1 MVTLV
6 LGKSGS
12 GKTSW
17 LIEKANH
24 EKKSGNGNIAFIDT
38 DNSHIYSLDHGVR
51 LINAKDYNIKNTDQF
66 YGFLAGI
73 ISRDYD
79 LEKIYVDGIYDILDV
94 HFHLPEMLLALKDLS
109 AAQNVDV
116 AVGLDITK
124 DEIPQSADVEIIE
137 LNAE

>member
-17 LIEKANH
+17 LIEKANQ

-94 HFHLPEMLLALKDLS
+94 HFHLPEMLKALNDLS
-109 AAQNVDV
+109 VAQNVDV
-116 AVGLDITK
+116 AVGLDITR

>member
-17 LIEKANH
+17 LIEKANQ

-94 HFHLPEMLLALKDLS
+94 HFHLPEMLKALNDLS
-109 AAQNVDV
+109 VAQNVDV
-116 AVGLDITK
+116 AVGLDITG

>member
-17 LIEKANH
+17 LIEKANQ

-94 HFHLPEMLLALKDLS
+94 HFHLPEMLKALNDLS
-109 AAQNVDV
+109 VAQNVVV
-116 AVGLDITK
+116 AVGLDITR